1 MKGAIEILRLRPNE
15 LDKFQGLI
23 SVFEIAFEMKN
34 FRRPGNLHLQKILA
48 KDGFIAI
55 VALQNNNVIGGLTIY
70 MLDQYY
76 SEKPLAYVYDVAVL
90 PEYQRKGVGK
100 KLIKFTNEF
109 CKQMDFYEVF
119 VQAEKED
126 GYVIDFYRLTN
137 PSREGDVVQF
147 SYLLTDENDI
157 DTMK

>member
-1 MKGAIEILRLRPNE
+1 MI
-15 LDKFQGLI
+15 
-23 SVFEIAFEMKN
+23 KN
-34 FRRPGNLHLQKILA
+34 I
-48 KDGFIAI
+48 D
-55 VALQNNNVIGGLTIY
+55 
-70 MLDQYY
+70 
-76 SEKPLAYVYDVAVL
+76 

-109 CKQMDFYEVF
+109 CKQMDFHEVF

-126 GYVIDFYRLTN
+126 GYAIDFYRLTN